1 MGYALLGLE
10 DVIKIKQAIWEGKT
24 LEVVA
29 RLFDLSIGYTG
40 NISSGHAYDYV
51 PWPDGS
57 CGPLPRYRKKEILSI
72 RKALGKSRAIET
84 SRIAQDYAA
93 THKDKIA
100 SLAEQVAAQL
110 EQENLN
116 RQSAIKHTDTSI
128 PDVRT
133 INVVMDGRDIEY
145 VPQTEMP
152 KLPDDLQELYDA
164 VKEDGFIAEVAFG
177 AVVARLPVATWTKE
191 RIDPLY
197 QKMRPFIQQL
207 ARADR
212 ETFKPTQKSN

>member
-1 MGYALLGLE
+1 MSYALLGLE
-10 DVIKIKQAIWEGKT
+10 DVVQIKKDIWEGNT
-24 LEVVA
+24 LERVA
-29 RLFDLSIGYTG
+29 NMHNISIGYAG
-40 NISSGHAYDYV
+40 NISSGRAYDYI
-51 PWPDGS
+51 PWPDS
-57 CGPLPRYRKKEILSI
+57 SRGPLPMYRKHEINTL
-72 RKALGKSRAIET
+72 RRQLGKNSVLT
-84 SRIAQDYAA
+84 AA
-93 THKDKIA
+93 GAAKDAVDIRDTNRLKV
-100 SLAEQVAAQL
+100 AESVAAAMEDISTRSQP
-110 EQENLN
+110 
-116 RQSAIKHTDTSI
+116 AVKHTDTSI